1 MSGKGQ
7 LVMQK
12 LHDSSLGLLKAAA
25 NLLEQSGAEQ
35 TDDLA
40 NIVDT
45 VVDIDGSALLKLT
58 STTAAKKLEHD
69 GQTL

>member
-7 LVMQK
+7 LAMHK

-58 STTAAKKLEHD
+58 STTAAKNEHD